1 MAKVKQLLAS
11 LLVLPRGQGPETIP
25 ISWNTRYST
34 NGFKHLISK
43 ARIRHPNFLKNCV
56 LGPSGPKI
64 KAKAVQET
72 AGSSSRGA
80 GCA

>member
-1 MAKVKQLLAS
+1 LEHALFDKRLQAFDLA
-11 LLVLPRGQGPETIP
+11 P
-25 ISWNTRYST
+25 
-34 NGFKHLISK
+34 K

-72 AGSSSRGA
+72 VVSSSRGA

>member
-1 MAKVKQLLAS
+1 LENALFDERLQAFDLA
-11 LLVLPRGQGPETIP
+11 P
-25 ISWNTRYST
+25 
-34 NGFKHLISK
+34 K

-72 AGSSSRGA
+72 VGSSLRGA

>member
-1 MAKVKQLLAS
+1 LENTLFDERLQAFDLAPKV
-11 LLVLPRGQGPETIP
+11 
-25 ISWNTRYST
+25 
-34 NGFKHLISK
+34 
-43 ARIRHPNFLKNCV
+43 RIRRPNFLKNCV

-72 AGSSSRGA
+72 VGGSLRGA

>member
-1 MAKVKQLLAS
+1 LEHALFDKRLQAFDLA
-11 LLVLPRGQGPETIP
+11 P
-25 ISWNTRYST
+25 
-34 NGFKHLISK
+34 K

-72 AGSSSRGA
+72 VLEVAYAAQVAREGRAGQFARAPANRAGA
-80 GCA
+80 HL

>member
-1 MAKVKQLLAS
+1 LEHALFDKRLQAFDLAPKARIRHPNF
-11 LLVLPRGQGPETIP
+11 LKNCVLGPFDLAP
-25 ISWNTRYST
+25 
-34 NGFKHLISK
+34 K